1 MAYNGPQPNLK
12 KTKSLKSKILNL
24 AQTSIFE
31 VKVTPPAEV
40 LRFLQ
45 NVGRGPDLTPDS
57 LEDIYLLCH
66 DAKLPATSL
75 ATHDVTDDYQG
86 VTEKIA
92 YRRIYD
98 ESIDLT
104 FYVDHNY
111 SVIELFDG
119 WIDYISGLGVTAT
132 REEYKSVA
140 TPFRFAYPDS
150 DSPGGGYRQDIY
162 LTKFE
167 KDLSR
172 SVSLGYT
179 FIGAYPSSMISIP
192 VTYGQSD
199 ILRCTV
205 SFTYVRYIRERVMDT
220 AAARGYS
227 TQQLIGRGF
236 ITRDNIPAWMNGWS
250 QYDIDR
256 FISTQNN
263 TSAASGRLTDNNFQQ
278 FVDEANS

>member
-1 MAYNGPQPNLK
+1 MAYKGPASNSE
-12 KTKSLKSKILNL
+12 KTKSLKSKILDL
-24 AQTSIFE
+24 AQTSIFQ
-31 VKVTPPAEV
+31 VKVKPPAEV
-40 LRFLQ
+40 LRFLR
-45 NVGRGPDLTPDS
+45 NTMRGSDLTNDT
-57 LEDIYLLCH
+57 LDDIYLLCH

-75 ATHDVTDDYQG
+75 ATHDVTDDDQG
-86 VTEKIA
+86 VTEKLA

-111 SVIELFDG
+111 KVIELFDG
-119 WIDYISGLGVTAT
+119 WIDYISGLGVTGT
-132 REEYKSVA
+132 RDQYKSVP

-150 DSPGGGYRQDIY
+150 YRDNIY

-172 SVSLGYT
+172 STSLGYT

-192 VTYGQSD
+192 VTYGASD

-205 SFTYVRYIRERVMDT
+205 SFTYVRYVRERVMDT
-220 AAARGYS
+220 AASRGYS

-250 QYDIDR
+250 QHDIDMY
-256 FISTQNN
+256 ISAQNN
-263 TSAASGRLTDNNFQQ
+263 TSASSGSLTEDNFQQ
-278 FVDEANS
+278 FVADAQN

>member
-1 MAYNGPQPNLK
+1 V
-12 KTKSLKSKILNL
+12 KTRSLKSKILDL
-24 AQTSIFE
+24 AQTSIFQ
-31 VKVTPPAEV
+31 VRVRPPEEV
-40 LRFLQ
+40 LKFLR
-45 NVGRGPDLTPDS
+45 NTMRGSDLTNDT
-57 LEDIYLLCH
+57 LDDIYLLCH

-86 VTEKIA
+86 VTEKLA

-111 SVIELFDG
+111 KVIELFDG
-119 WIDYISGLGVTAT
+119 WIDYISGLGVTGT
-132 REEYKSVA
+132 RDQYKSVP

-150 DSPGGGYRQDIY
+150 YRDNIY

-172 SVSLGYT
+172 STSLGYT
-179 FIGAYPSSMISIP
+179 FIKAYPSSMISIP
-192 VTYGQSD
+192 VTYGASD

-205 SFTYVRYIRERVMDT
+205 SFTYVRYVRERVMDT
-220 AAARGYS
+220 AASRGYS

-250 QYDIDR
+250 QHDIDMY
-256 FISTQNN
+256 ISAQNN
-263 TSAASGRLTDNNFQQ
+263 TSASSGSLTEDNFQQ
-278 FVDEANS
+278 FVDGAG

>member
-1 MAYNGPQPNLK
+1 MAYNGPASNSE
-12 KTKSLKSKILNL
+12 KTKSLKSKILDL
-24 AQTSIFE
+24 AQTSIFQVRVRPPE
-31 VKVTPPAEV
+31 KVLDF
-40 LRFLQ
+40 LR
-45 NVGRGPDLTPDS
+45 NKMRGSDLTNDS
-57 LEDIYLLCH
+57 LDDIYLLCH

-86 VTEKIA
+86 VTEKLA

-111 SVIELFDG
+111 KVIELFDG
-119 WIDYISGLGVTAT
+119 WIDYISGLGVTGT
-132 REEYKSVA
+132 RHQYKSVP

-150 DSPGGGYRQDIY
+150 YRDNIY

-172 SVSLGYT
+172 STSLGYT
-179 FIGAYPSSMISIP
+179 FIKAYPSSMISIP
-192 VTYGQSD
+192 VTYGASD

-205 SFTYVRYIRERVMDT
+205 SFTYVRYVRERVMDT
-220 AAARGYS
+220 AASRGYS

-250 QYDIDR
+250 QHDIDMY
-256 FISTQNN
+256 ISAQNN
-263 TSAASGRLTDNNFQQ
+263 TSASSGSLTEDNFQQ
-278 FVDEANS
+278 FVDGAG

>member
-1 MAYNGPQPNLK
+1 MAYNGPASNLV
-12 KTKSLKSKILNL
+12 KTRSLKSKILDL
-24 AQTSIFE
+24 AQTSIFQVR
-31 VKVTPPAEV
+31 VKPPAEV
-40 LRFLQ
+40 LRFLRHEM
-45 NVGRGPDLTPDS
+45 RGSDLTDDS
-57 LEDIYLLCH
+57 LDNIYLLCH

-86 VTEKIA
+86 VTEKLA

-111 SVIELFDG
+111 KVIELFDG
-119 WIDYISGLGVTAT
+119 WIDYISGLGVDPNGT
-132 REEYKSVA
+132 RDQYKSVP

-150 DSPGGGYRQDIY
+150 YRDNIY

-172 SVSLGYT
+172 STSLGYT
-179 FIGAYPSSMISIP
+179 FIKAYPSSMISIP
-192 VTYGQSD
+192 VTYGASD

-205 SFTYVRYIRERVMDT
+205 SFTYVRYVRERVMDT
-220 AAARGYS
+220 AASRGYS

-250 QYDIDR
+250 QHDIDMY
-256 FISTQNN
+256 ISTQNN
-263 TSAASGRLTDNNFQQ
+263 TSASSGSLTEDNFQQ
-278 FVDEANS
+278 FVDGAG